1 MQKIFNSTFEVSLR
15 LLLLLSTTDGKDMT
29 LDRIAAFD
37 FISIYSRD
45 FGLSDVSLHGDN
57 EFGLSEYASR
67 RSISQKALQEL
78 VLDGA
83 VTATSKSNGYCY
95 SITPA
100 GKNVAGKM
108 ISQYAT
114 EYKKLVKI
122 TENRFRGFSD
132 IEVIELINGTTE
144 DSLRR

>member
-83 VTATSKSNGYCY
+83 VKATSKSNGYCY

-100 GKNVAGKM
+100 GKNAQENFFGPLERAKQFAQA
-108 ISQYAT
+108 SPGYCK
-114 EYKKLVKI
+114 EYP
-122 TENRFRGFSD
+122 G
-132 IEVIELINGTTE
+132 
-144 DSLRR
+144 